1 MRLLGIPIQRQLL
14 TLVAVQQLFGREGGQ
29 LKGRVVIDMNG
40 FYSHFPHSAP
50 LWKLAEETLSVGL
63 SELRQ
68 FTQIFYRSQK

>member
-1 MRLLGIPIQRQLL
+1 MAAR
-14 TLVAVQQLFGREGGQ
+14 Q

-40 FYSHFPHSAP
+40 FYSHFPHIAP

-68 FTQIFYRSQK
+68 FTQIFYRAKSEILFLADI

>member
-1 MRLLGIPIQRQLL
+1 MRLLGIPIQSQLV
-14 TLVAVQQLFGREGGQ
+14 TLVAVQQ

-40 FYSHFPHSAP
+40 FYSHFPHIAP
-50 LWKLAEETLSVGL
+50 LCKLPEETLSVGL